1 MTKYEFVKR
10 FLPEAEAA
18 EKRFHLNPVVMLAQ
32 AAIESGWNE
41 SNLVKLHRNLFG
53 ITGYGPSNEFWH
65 GCRVELVP
73 RGLPFRNTN
82 RYFTD
87 IILRF
92 KKLLNL
98 FYSLL

>member
-10 FLPEAEAA
+10 FLPEAEVA

-41 SNLVKLHRNLFG
+41 SNLAKLHRNLFG

-65 GCRVELVP
+65 GCRVELARADCLSASIPIRRVAFWIMP
-73 RGLPFRNTN
+73 G
-82 RYFTD
+82 
-87 IILRF
+87 
-92 KKLLNL
+92 
-98 FYSLL
+98 

>member
-41 SNLVKLHRNLFG
+41 SNLAKLHRNCSVLPDMAVQRVLARLPGG
-53 ITGYGPSNEFWH
+53 IGPARIAFPQ
-65 GCRVELVP
+65 V
-73 RGLPFRNTN
+73 FR
-82 RYFTD
+82 YAE
-87 IILRF
+87 
-92 KKLLNL
+92 
-98 FYSLL
+98 

>member
-41 SNLVKLHRNLFG
+41 SNLAKLHRNLFG
-53 ITGYGPSNEFWH
+53 ITGYGNRPTSSGTVAGWNWSRADCLSASIPIRRVAFWIMP
-65 GCRVELVP
+65 G
-73 RGLPFRNTN
+73 
-82 RYFTD
+82 
-87 IILRF
+87 
-92 KKLLNL
+92 
-98 FYSLL
+98 